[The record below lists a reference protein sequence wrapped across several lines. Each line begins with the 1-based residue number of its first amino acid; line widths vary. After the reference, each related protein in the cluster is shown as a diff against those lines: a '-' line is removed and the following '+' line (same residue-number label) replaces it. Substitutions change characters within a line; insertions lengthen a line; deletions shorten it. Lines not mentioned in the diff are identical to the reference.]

1 MIEEKNECLL
11 DFNVPIVCNLN
22 RSRRANKCQTSSAE
36 TERGSRTASI
46 CVSNTNDN
54 SRCQRDDT
62 SEDSHAHKGS
72 KHRNDPSGFQ
82 HKSFG
87 GKVQLMTKS
96 NNEIHQSQTFWFLF
110 RVEMCMKL

>member
-87 GKVQLMTKS
+87 GKVQL
-96 NNEIHQSQTFWFLF
+96 NLN
-110 RVEMCMKL
+110 